1 MNVSR
6 DPRPLVAHVMYR
18 FDVGGLE
25 NGVVNVINH
34 MPPET
39 YRHAVIALTDVTD
52 FRERVQRDD
61 VQFIALAKAPGHAI
75 KLYPRLYRLLRELRP
90 DILHTRNLAALE
102 VAVPAWAAGVPV
114 RIHGEH
120 GRDVGDLDGSS
131 RKLQRVRRLYRP
143 FVTHYIAVSRDLER
157 YLTSIIG
164 VPAARVSQ
172 IYNGVDAR
180 RFHPGALEREPIAGS
195 PFRDPTLWLVGSVG
209 RMQAVKDP
217 LALVHA
223 FVRLLKLAPA
233 QAARARLVMVGEGP
247 LHGEVQA
254 ALRHAGVAELAWL
267 PGERNDVPAILRGL
281 DCFVLPSLAEGVS
294 NTILEAM
301 ACGRPVIATDVGG
314 NGELIEAGR
323 TGELVPVADTEA
335 LAQRVLLYLLNP
347 EAARAAGRG
356 ARARIEQKFSL
367 DTMVQGYQR
376 LYDRLRHVNAQIAAP
391 ASAT

>member
-52 FRERVQRDD
+52 FRKRVQRDD

-172 IYNGVDAR
+172 IYNG
-180 RFHPGALEREPIAGS
+180 
-195 PFRDPTLWLVGSVG
+195 
-209 RMQAVKDP
+209 
-217 LALVHA
+217 
-223 FVRLLKLAPA
+223 
-233 QAARARLVMVGEGP
+233 
-247 LHGEVQA
+247 
-254 ALRHAGVAELAWL
+254 
-267 PGERNDVPAILRGL
+267 
-281 DCFVLPSLAEGVS
+281 C
-294 NTILEAM
+294 
-301 ACGRPVIATDVGG
+301 
-314 NGELIEAGR
+314 
-323 TGELVPVADTEA
+323 
-335 LAQRVLLYLLNP
+335 LLYTSP
-347 EAARAAGRG
+347 SPRD
-356 ARARIEQKFSL
+356 S
-367 DTMVQGYQR
+367 
-376 LYDRLRHVNAQIAAP
+376 
-391 ASAT
+391 